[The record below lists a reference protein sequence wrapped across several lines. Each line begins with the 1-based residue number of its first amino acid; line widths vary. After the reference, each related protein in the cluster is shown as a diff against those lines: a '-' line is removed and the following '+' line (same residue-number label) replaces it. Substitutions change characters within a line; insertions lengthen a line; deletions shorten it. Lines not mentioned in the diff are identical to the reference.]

1 MNSKVRTKSE
11 GYARFLAKPTASY
24 LMILTSVGALS
35 GLGLLMVLSASSVTS
50 FEKSGNSYSIFLKQ
64 LLFLLIALVLAYA
77 GGKINFS
84 HWEKLARYSLF
95 LGLVALILPTI
106 PHIGKEIN
114 GNTNWVPVGPFLL
127 QPSEFAKLALIL
139 YCALQLRRHE
149 LRIAKGRNSY
159 ALALVAPGTLGFI
172 ALILKG
178 RDLGTATIVGGIV
191 IGLLFISG
199 VPLRYVLGL
208 LGSGLLGAIT
218 LAISQPSRMHRFRA
232 VLNPF
237 DPAIY
242 KFAGWQPAHSLMSLA
257 SGGIFGVGIGASKQ
271 KWANLT
277 EAHTDF
283 IFSVIG
289 EEMGLIGALVV
300 LILYG
305 ILLFA
310 IFRVAIQ
317 SRDSFSKYAVTGI
330 GCWFI
335 LQILVNL
342 LTDVGII
349 PVIGVT
355 LPFISYGG
363 SSLIANF
370 LGVAFVLNVARQEI
384 EITSIPLNKRGTN

>member
-1 MNSKVRTKSE
+1 
-11 GYARFLAKPTASY
+11 
-24 LMILTSVGALS
+24 MILTSVGALS